1 MERVAVLCRH
11 PRNSENCSRLRL
23 MSDTPSPINRDFLFE
38 LLSQAAPSGAE
49 RRAADVWK
57 KEAATFARVS
67 EDHYGSVYAELGP
80 ENGPAIALMGHLD
93 EIGLIVSHVDDKGHL
108 SVLGVGGWDPQ
119 VLVGQR
125 IRLLAPGGDLLGV
138 VGKKA
143 IHVMEAEERTKA
155 SKLEDLWID
164 VGLDADEV
172 KAKVPVGTYGV
183 IEQGPVMVGNKVVS
197 RALDNR
203 VGAFIVL
210 EALRALKDVE
220 LKHRIVA
227 VGTSQEEIGVFGAQT
242 SAYRLDPVA
251 GIAVDV
257 THETDQPG
265 VSEKK
270 YGVAPFGSG
279 ANLSVGP
286 MTNPTLLRQLTEA
299 AGREN
304 IPYTLSASGRY
315 TGTDADALTLVR
327 AGVPTG
333 VVSIPNR
340 YMHSPSEMVDERDV
354 KACIDILAAW
364 IRGLEETLEFTR

>member
-1 MERVAVLCRH
+1 MSH
-11 PRNSENCSRLRL
+11 SSEY
-23 MSDTPSPINRDFLFE
+23 INREFLFA

-57 KEAATFARVS
+57 KEAETFARVS
-67 EDHYGSVYAELGP
+67 EDHYGNVYAELGP
-80 ENGPAIALMGHLD
+80 EDAPVVALMGHLD
-93 EIGLIVSHVDDKGHL
+93 EIGLIVSYVGDEGFL
-108 SVLGVGGWDPQ
+108 SVLPVGGWDPQ

-138 VGKKA
+138 IGKKA
-143 IHVMEAEERTKA
+143 IHVMEADERTKA

-164 VGLDADEV
+164 VGLSKEEAQ
-172 KAKVPVGTYGV
+172 AQIPVGTYGV
-183 IEQGPVMVGNKVVS
+183 IEQGPIMVGDRVVS

-210 EALRALKDVE
+210 EALRALAGAD
-220 LKHRIVA
+220 LKHRVVA
-227 VGTSQEEIGVFGAQT
+227 VGTSQEEIGLFGAQL
-242 SAYRLDPVA
+242 SGHRLDPIA

-257 THETDQPG
+257 THETRQPG

-279 ANLSVGP
+279 ANLTVGP
-286 MTNPTLLRQLTEA
+286 MQSPALLRRLTDA
-299 AGREN
+299 AKAEG
-304 IPYTLSASGRY
+304 IPYTLSATGRY
-315 TGTDADALTLVR
+315 SGTDADALALVR
-327 AGVPTG
+327 SGVPTA

-354 KACIDILAAW
+354 KACTDIIAAGV
-364 IRGLEETLEFTR
+364 RALEAQPDFGR